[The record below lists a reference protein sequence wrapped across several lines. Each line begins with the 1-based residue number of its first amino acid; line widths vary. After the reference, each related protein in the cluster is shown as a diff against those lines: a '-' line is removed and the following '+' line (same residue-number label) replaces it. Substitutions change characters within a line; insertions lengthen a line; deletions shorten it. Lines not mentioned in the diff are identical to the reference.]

1 MLYYKYHMKKN
12 GLRYFLMAAAIIS
25 AGALYP
31 FFHAH
36 AAIALA
42 NGILVKGSEPEVYFM
57 ENGMRRWIT
66 SEKIFND
73 FEFQWDRIQT
83 VSNEDIT
90 SYPRGKDITYA
101 SQYPEGALVRAD
113 GVKVYIV
120 ERGAR
125 RWVETEQ
132 DFTNL
137 GLDWR
142 AVQDISSKRLARV
155 SQGKTLANV
164 QRKLSPLTVLL
175 NVPEKALEDNTVKFR
190 FTGVSARQDIRAL
203 SFETL
208 LEGVDTSWIT
218 VAQER
223 TITLP
228 AGKTAAYRFFVRA
241 KDPDGNTDRTP
252 ETYEFA
258 TKFSPYYG
266 MTAIT
271 SANART
277 TDPAAEY
284 VVIQGKSKT
293 LINITGWTLGS
304 EKYKTSYAIPDAFE
318 ITNHPFLERKSDI
331 VLNDKSKITV
341 YTGVGASGMNFR
353 MNNCIG
359 YLNNYYKFTPALPA
373 MCPKPNT
380 LETKE
385 LSAYCQKVI
394 AKNAGCKEP
403 NLNDILIDTECRD
416 YLSGHFNYSK
426 CVEANYNYY
435 DFLKDEWRVHLG
447 YFTEIWANEADAV
460 LLRDENG
467 LVVSR
472 YKY

>member
-1 MLYYKYHMKKN
+1 MKRN
-12 GLRYFLMAAAIIS
+12 GIFLMAVIMIS

-31 FFHAH
+31 FLHAH
-36 AAIALA
+36 AAAALA
-42 NGILVKGSEPEVYFM
+42 NGMLVKGSGTEVYFM
-57 ENGMRRWIT
+57 ENGMQRWIP
-66 SEKIFND
+66 SEKIFD
-73 FEFQWDRIQT
+73 EFEFQWDRINT
-83 VSNEDIT
+83 FSDEDIHG
-90 SYPRGKDITYA
+90 YPRGRDITYA

-132 DFTNL
+132 DFINL

-142 AVQDISSKRLARV
+142 AVQDISPARLAKAY
-155 SQGKTLANV
+155 QGKTITGA
-164 QRKLSPLTVLL
+164 QRILLPLTVLL
-175 NVPEKALEDNTVKFR
+175 DVPDKILEDNTVKFR

-208 LEGVDTSWIT
+208 LEGVDAGWIT

-228 AGKTAAYRFFVRA
+228 AGKTATHRFFVRA

-252 ETYEFA
+252 EVYEFA

-266 MTAIT
+266 MVAIT

-277 TDPAAEY
+277 VDPTQENF
-284 VVIQGKSKT
+284 VIQGKAKA
-293 LINITGWTLGS
+293 LVDITGWTVGS
-304 EKYKTSYAIPDAFE
+304 EKYHTSYIIPDAYDV
-318 ITNHPFLERKSDI
+318 TNHPFLERKGNI
-331 VLNDKSKITV
+331 LLNDKGKVTV
-341 YTGVGASGMNFR
+341 YTGAGASGVNFR
-353 MNNCIG
+353 MNSCIG
-359 YLNNYYKFTPALPA
+359 YLNNYYKFTPVLPA
-373 MCPKPNT
+373 TCPKPNV
-380 LETKE
+380 LETQE
-385 LSAYCQKVI
+385 LSSYCQKVI
-394 AKNAGCKEP
+394 TQNASCKEP

-416 YLSGHFNYSK
+416 YLAAHFNYSK

-435 DFLKDEWRVHLG
+435 DFLADEWRVHLG
-447 YFTEIWANEADAV
+447 HSREIWANEADAI